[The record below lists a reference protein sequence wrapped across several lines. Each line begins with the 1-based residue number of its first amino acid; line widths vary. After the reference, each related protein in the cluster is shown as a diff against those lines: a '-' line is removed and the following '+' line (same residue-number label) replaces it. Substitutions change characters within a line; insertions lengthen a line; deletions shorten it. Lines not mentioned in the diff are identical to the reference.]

1 MRSII
6 DQLCRDNFSGK
17 QPTLFDDPE
26 QQRQWEQSTMFYT
39 GFCLGARLMLET
51 LSCPDFD

>member
-1 MRSII
+1 MKSII
-6 DQLCRDNFSGK
+6 DQIYRDNFSGK
-17 QPTLFDDPE
+17 QPPVFDDSE